1 MMEYQQI
8 NRIENWTSL
17 DLVVTI
23 ESVCVCVCV
32 NFMDDLKLEMVL
44 VI

>member
-23 ESVCVCVCV
+23 ESVCVCY